1 MQLYYELVR
10 LYVCCKL
17 FIHWLFLSCRW
28 NPKKRLTPDEALRH
42 PWILSGLNLT
52 KSGELRHS
60 HSEINISHD
69 SSSHSSS
76 STSGGSS
83 GQSRRVHHKYSIIQK
98 SDKVKAK
105 IVETRLHDS
114 VTKLDSNLNDSGTF
128 LPPIL

>member
-1 MQLYYELVR
+1 MLVN
-10 LYVCCKL
+10 LMLTNPLIIY
-17 FIHWLFLSCRW
+17 RW
-28 NPKKRLTPDEALRH
+28 NPKKRLNPDDALRH
-42 PWILSGLNLT
+42 PWILSGVSLS

-69 SSSHSSS
+69 SGSHSSS

-83 GQSRRVHHKYSIIQK
+83 GQSRRVHHKYSIVQK

-105 IVETRLHDS
+105 ILETRLHDS